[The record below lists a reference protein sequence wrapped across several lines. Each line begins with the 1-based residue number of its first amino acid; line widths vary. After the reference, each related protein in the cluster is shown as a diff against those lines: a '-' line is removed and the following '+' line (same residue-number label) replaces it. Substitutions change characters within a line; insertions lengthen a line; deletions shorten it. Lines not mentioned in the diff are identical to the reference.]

1 VVTALTSY
9 GDRIGAAFQIS
20 DDLLDITSPSGESGK
35 TPGTDL
41 REGIRTLP
49 VLLAEQDGLVLP
61 DDLSDDAVLASALQ
75 SLRGSAAIERARE
88 ELIAE
93 AAAARAQLD
102 GLPDVAARGALEI
115 LCDYVVT
122 RTG

>member
-1 VVTALTSY
+1 
-9 GDRIGAAFQIS
+9 
-20 DDLLDITSPSGESGK
+20 
-35 TPGTDL
+35 
-41 REGIRTLP
+41 
-49 VLLAEQDGLVLP
+49 LVLP

-75 SLRGSAAIERARE
+75 SLRGSVAIERARE

-93 AAAARAQLD
+93 AAGARAQLD
-102 GLPDVAARGALEI
+102 GLPDVAARGALEV